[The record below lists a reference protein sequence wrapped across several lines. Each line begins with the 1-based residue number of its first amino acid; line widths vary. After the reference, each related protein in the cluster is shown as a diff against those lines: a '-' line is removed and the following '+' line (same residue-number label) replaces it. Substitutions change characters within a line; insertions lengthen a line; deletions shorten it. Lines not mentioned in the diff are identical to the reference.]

1 MAEASL
7 SLYIFTGFLEP
18 GTEDILYPVKNRAVA
33 IAGSKI
39 DAIEQILADFTKLC
53 HEQAINDNDPEHT
66 QSADFRG
73 LIAGYRQQMSNVE
86 PAVYPLN
93 QPMGV
98 LINY

>member
-1 MAEASL
+1 MADASL

-18 GTEDILYPVKNRAVA
+18 GTEDIIYPVKNRAVA

-39 DAIEQILADFTKLC
+39 DAIEQIVANFTALC
-53 HEQAINDNDPEHT
+53 HQQAIEDNDPEHT
-66 QSADFRG
+66 QSENFRE
-73 LIAGYRQQMSNVE
+73 LIAGYRQQMANVE

-93 QPMGV
+93 QPMGL